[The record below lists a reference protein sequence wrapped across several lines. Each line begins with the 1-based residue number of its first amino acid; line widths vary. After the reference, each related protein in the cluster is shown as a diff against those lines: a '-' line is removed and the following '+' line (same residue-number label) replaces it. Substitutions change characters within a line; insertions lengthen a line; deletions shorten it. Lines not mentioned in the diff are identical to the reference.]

1 MSKTNDVRE
10 ALRKIPSLDEILQSF
25 NLENIPLH
33 LFKDRL
39 RKSLQ
44 KIRDN
49 IKKGTFE
56 KFYEQYIDL
65 I

>member
-1 MSKTNDVRE
+1 MSKTNNVRE
-10 ALRKIPSLDEILQSF
+10 ALRKIPSLDEITQSF

-49 IKKGTFE
+49 IKK
-56 KFYEQYIDL
+56 Q
-65 I
+65 